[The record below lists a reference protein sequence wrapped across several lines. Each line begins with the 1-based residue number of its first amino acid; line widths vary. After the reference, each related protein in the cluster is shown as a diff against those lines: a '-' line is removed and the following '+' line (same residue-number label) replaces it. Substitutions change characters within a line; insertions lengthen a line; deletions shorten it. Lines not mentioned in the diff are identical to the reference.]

1 MLIQKKRTIHML
13 SKLGKA
19 VAFFL
24 IGGVLIHTLTM
35 LFDYY
40 LITEPIYLNLHGNF
54 AESIFSI
61 SMIPM
66 MGAYGILL
74 LAIYFF
80 WDRMKK
86 ALIFAHKKEVQSEKV
101 ELVFKSMQRITGIL
115 AENIATHNAEILNW
129 VESRKIQGQQVSKK
143 VENSTRKIAKA
154 LQSLSEFSF
163 VFPYTDNHPKHVED
177 IEKILQSKLD
187 DVTGIQ
193 KRCDRPARQVLSN

>member
-35 LFDYY
+35 LFVYY
-40 LITEPIYLNLHGNF
+40 LISEPIYLNLHGNF

-115 AENIATHNAEILNW
+115 AEHIATHNAEIMNW

-143 VENSTRKIAKA
+143 VENPTRKIAKA
-154 LQSLSEFSF
+154 LQSLSELSF

-193 KRCDRPARQVLSN
+193 KRCDRPVRQVLSN